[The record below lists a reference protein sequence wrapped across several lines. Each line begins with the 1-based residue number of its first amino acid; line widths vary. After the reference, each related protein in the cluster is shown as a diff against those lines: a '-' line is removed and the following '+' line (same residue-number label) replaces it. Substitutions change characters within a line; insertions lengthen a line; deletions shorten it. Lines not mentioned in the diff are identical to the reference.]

1 MLVSGSVIYERNYR
15 SGTNISPPKAIFLFP
30 RWDMCPFTSGVSS
43 PPSTTVRPIGKNISV
58 PPARREVFG
67 GPGSGDP
74 DGSPGHMS
82 CFDTTGGGK
91 TCPKKVPS
99 TYLWFWFFQLRCC
112 RFWFKFV
119 AA

>member
-1 MLVSGSVIYERNYR
+1 MH
-15 SGTNISPPKAIFLFP
+15 PFP
-30 RWDMCPFTSGVSS
+30 TSTISS
-43 PPSTTVRPIGKNISV
+43 PPSINVGPIGKNIRV

-91 TCPKKVPS
+91 TCHKKKCHLPPISLVLVLS
-99 TYLWFWFFQLRCC
+99 IALL
-112 RFWFKFV
+112 
-119 AA
+119 